1 MGKDPKAPKCY
12 FVPAFTTLLKI
23 ISPSDKA
30 SIIICSHKR
39 TSWLQQAKSD
49 TGVSTR

>member
-1 MGKDPKAPKCY
+1 MGKVPKAPKCC
-12 FVPAFTTLLKI
+12 FVPVFITLLKMV
-23 ISPSDKA
+23 SPSDKA

-39 TSWLQQAKSD
+39 TNWLQQVKSD